1 MVLAPGSV
9 LGPYEIVSLVGAG
22 GMGQVYRAVD
32 TRLGR
37 IVALKTLPPHR
48 AAVGD
53 FADRFEREARAISSL
68 SHPNICALYDVG
80 KSDNGVPFLVMEF
93 LEGETLRER
102 LRERITVRSALD
114 IAVQVAH
121 GLAAAHRKALIH
133 RDLKP
138 ENIFLTRDGVVKI
151 VDFGLVKAI
160 ETADDEVPDS
170 RATVRR
176 TEPGLMVGTAHYVAP
191 EQIRGEVIDHRVDI
205 FSFGI
210 VLYEMLAGMAP
221 FDGDNAVATMA
232 KTLHDEPRPL
242 SELVA
247 ELPPGIEPIVSRC
260 LAKEPDDRFGSARD
274 LAIALDAISRG
285 SRSVPFSRPPRDSRS
300 RSSSAATRRSPAAHA
315 LLGVA
320 LLAAIALVIA
330 GGRYVTRRESAPEP
344 PFART
349 LTHSGNDHS
358 PAATVDGRYVAFV
371 STRDGRERIWLKQ
384 LADGTEVA
392 LTAGPSDSAPRFS
405 PDGASLLFTRTTA
418 EGTALFRVAIVGG
431 EPRKLVD
438 NAFDGDFSPDGRS
451 LAFIRDRTDGDRFT
465 TLCVAPL
472 GGGEARELAS
482 SVSDDFLFPR
492 WSPDGRWLAVTR
504 KPRGT
509 SGAAVLLVHL
519 ADGALSEV
527 ASKEPHGMLSSVAW
541 MPDAS
546 AFLFAEL
553 EAITTASL
561 RRRGG
566 AARVLKY
573 DLSSESFEPV
583 LWNPHASADTLDLA
597 NGRLVFTED
606 ITRHNLQ
613 EVALGVAASSTTG
626 AHWLTRGTAIDRQP
640 TYTADGRRVV
650 FCSDRGG
657 SADLWELEL
666 ATGSVRRLTDDPA
679 VDWDPATTTDG
690 KLLWS
695 SNRGGHFEVWTAN
708 ADGGSARQI
717 SADGVDAENP
727 STPADAKSV
736 LYDSS
741 NPAKEGLWRMGRDG
755 SNAVQVVRAETA
767 HPEVSAD
774 GQYIVYHRPAD
785 GGQIVEAVRVAD
797 GARFIVARLN
807 GPDTGRSR
815 WLGASHTVVFEGLD
829 EEGRSGLYAQDF
841 VAGTETAATRRKLAG
856 FDAQTTVETFAIA
869 PDGRRAV
876 LSVREPSSGLMIAD
890 GVSFRTSR

>member
-22 GMGQVYRAVD
+22 GMGQVYRALD

-48 AAVGD
+48 AGVGD

-80 KSDNGVPFLVMEF
+80 KSDSGVPYLVMEF
-93 LEGETLRER
+93 LEGETLRDR
-102 LRERITVRSALD
+102 LRDRISIRSALE

-160 ETADDEVPDS
+160 ETADDDLPDS

-191 EQIRGEVIDHRVDI
+191 EQIRGEMVDHRVDI

-210 VLYEMLAGMAP
+210 VLYEMLAGMTP
-221 FDGDNAVATMA
+221 FDGDGAVATMA

-247 ELPPGIEPIVSRC
+247 DLPPGIEPIVARC
-260 LAKEPDDRFGSARD
+260 LSKEPEDRFGSARD

-285 SRSVPFSRPPRDSRS
+285 SRTEPFSRGARDSRP
-300 RSSSAATRRSPAAHA
+300 RQSSGAMRRSPAAHA
-315 LLGVA
+315 LLGLA
-320 LLAAIALVIA
+320 LLAGLALIIA
-330 GGRYVTRRESAPEP
+330 GGRYMAQRRNAPEP
-344 PFART
+344 PLART
-349 LTHSGNDHS
+349 LTHSGTDHS

-371 STRDGRERIWLKQ
+371 SMRDGTQRIWLKQ

-392 LTAGPSDSAPRFS
+392 LTAGPADSAPRFS
-405 PDGASLLFTRTTA
+405 PDGASLLFTRA
-418 EGTALFRVAIVGG
+418 SSEGSALFRVAIVGG
-431 EPRKLVD
+431 EPRKVLD
-438 NAFDGDFSPDGRS
+438 NAFDGDFSPDARS
-451 LAFIRDRTDGDRFT
+451 VAFIRDRTDADRYT
-465 TLCVAPL
+465 TLCVTPTA
-472 GGGEARELAS
+472 GGEVRELAS
-482 SVSDDFLFPR
+482 SVNDDFLFPR
-492 WSPDGRWLAVTR
+492 WSPDGHWLAVTR

-509 SGAAVLLVHL
+509 SGAAVLLVQL
-519 ADGALSEV
+519 ADGALREV
-527 ASKEPHGMLSSVAW
+527 ARKEAHGMISSVAW
-541 MPDAS
+541 LPDGS
-546 AFLFAEL
+546 GFLFAEL
-553 EAITTASL
+553 EAISTTSL

-566 AARVLKY
+566 PARVLKY
-573 DLSSESFEPV
+573 DLSADSFESV
-583 LWNPHASADTLDLA
+583 LWNPHASADTIDLA
-597 NGRLVFTED
+597 DGRLVYTED

-613 EVALGVAASSTTG
+613 EVALGASGT
-626 AHWLTRGTAIDRQP
+626 HWLTRGTAIDRQP

-666 ATGSVRRLTDDPA
+666 ATGGVRRLTDDPA
-679 VDWDPATTTDG
+679 VDWDPASTSDG

-708 ADGGSARQI
+708 GDGSSARQL

-727 STPADAKSV
+727 STPADAQWIF
-736 LYDSS
+736 YDSS
-741 NPAKEGLWRMGRDG
+741 NPSKEGLWRMRRDG
-755 SNAVQVVRAETA
+755 SSAALVVRAETA

-774 GQYIVYHRPAD
+774 GRFIVYHRPAEAW
-785 GGQIVEAVRVAD
+785 QIVEIVEVATGVRHTL
-797 GARFIVARLN
+797 ARVKGVDAGRARWAGN
-807 GPDTGRSR
+807 TS
-815 WLGASHTVVFEGLD
+815 TVVYEAED
-829 EEGRSGLYAQDF
+829 EEGRSGLYVQEFTPRRDTF
-841 VAGTETAATRRKLAG
+841 ATRRRLAG
-856 FDAQTTVETFAIA
+856 FDPETTVETFAIS

-876 LSVREPSSGLMIAD
+876 LSLREPSSGLMIAD